1 MKHEDVRRPLGV
13 LAAVFLLG
21 AAQIAPAQEGRG
33 PGGASSRT
41 EQRRSEAAATP
52 RTPLPPESVTSHTI
66 DTGGQT
72 LTFTARAGA
81 VRLLDA
87 NSGAAQADIAYVGF
101 ERSDAGDAATR
112 PVTFAVNGGPGA
124 ASGFL
129 NIGAMGPWRLSM
141 VGAALAPSAPPL
153 TGANSETWLP
163 FTDLVFLDPPG
174 TGFTRILA
182 ESDDVRRH
190 FYSVGGD
197 IDILAVTIR
206 KWLEQHNRLASPK
219 FIVGESYGG
228 FRAPKIARALQETE
242 NVGVNGIA
250 MLSPVIDFSWFEGTT
265 PLTRVAVLPAM
276 TAVARGVTDRAKLA
290 DVEAYATSEYLSDL
304 LKGPRDKAAVDRL
317 SDKVAALLGLDRA
330 FVARLGGR
338 VDADTFLRERGRG
351 QARAGSLYD
360 GSISTLDPNPNA
372 AESHWSDPFLDGL
385 RAPIASAMADITV
398 NQLKW
403 PVGELRYEIL
413 NNQVVRQWNWD
424 RGRRTNEAL
433 SDLRQTL
440 ALDPNMRVLVMSG
453 ITDLITAYFGAK
465 LLIDQLPV
473 YGDARR
479 VRFEAVPGGHMF
491 YSRDDARA
499 ALRDAGRD
507 LIEGRREGE

>member
-1 MKHEDVRRPLGV
+1 MKYQRFGRALLAV
-13 LAAVFLLG
+13 AAVFLL
-21 AAQIAPAQEGRG
+21 ATAQVAPAQEGRG
-33 PGGASSRT
+33 PGGAASRT
-41 EQRRSEAAATP
+41 EQRRGEAPATP

-66 DTGGQT
+66 NIGGQP
-72 LTFTARAGA
+72 LAFTARAGA

-87 NSGAAQADIAYVGF
+87 NSGAAQADIAYVAF
-101 ERSDAGDAATR
+101 ERPDAGDAAAR

-129 NIGAMGPWRLSM
+129 DLGAMGPWRLSM
-141 VGAALAPSAPPL
+141 AGAALAPSAPPV
-153 TGANSETWLP
+153 TMANTETWLP

-182 ESDDVRRH
+182 EGEDVRRH

-228 FRAPKIARALQETE
+228 FRAPKIARVLQETE
-242 NVGVNGIA
+242 NVGVSGIA

-265 PLTRVAVLPAM
+265 PLTRVALLPSMA
-276 TAVARGVTDRAKLA
+276 AVARGATDRNSLA
-290 DVEAYATSEYLSDL
+290 DVETYATGEYLTDL
-304 LKGPRDKAAVDRL
+304 LKGPRDKAAVGRL
-317 SDKVAALLGLDRA
+317 SDKVAGLLGLDRG
-330 FVARLGGR
+330 FVARLAGR

-351 QARAGSLYD
+351 QARVGSLYD

-372 AESHWSDPFLDGL
+372 AESHWSDPFLDAL

-398 NQLKW
+398 NRLQW

-440 ALDPNMRVLVMSG
+440 ALDPRMRVLVMSG

-465 LLIDQLPV
+465 LLIDQLPA
-473 YGDARR
+473 YGDTRR

-491 YSRDDARA
+491 YSRDDARS

>member
-1 MKHEDVRRPLGV
+1 MKHAYLRQPLIG
-13 LAAVFLLG
+13 LAALVF
-21 AAQIAPAQEGRG
+21 AAGQIASAQESRG
-33 PGGASSRT
+33 PGGGANRS
-41 EQRRSEAAATP
+41 EQRRSEAQATP
-52 RTPLPPESVTSHTI
+52 RTPLPPESVTSHTVDI
-66 DTGGQT
+66 GGGQR
-72 LTFTARAGA
+72 LAFTARAGA
-81 VRLLDA
+81 VRLVDA
-87 NSGAAQADIAYVGF
+87 GSGNPQADIAYVAF
-101 ERSDAGDAATR
+101 ERSDTGEAAQR
-112 PVTFAVNGGPGA
+112 PITFALNGGPGA

-141 VGAALAPSAPPL
+141 TGAALAPSAPPV
-153 TGANSETWLP
+153 TTANAETWLP

-182 ESDDVRRH
+182 EGDDVRRH
-190 FYSVGGD
+190 FYSVSGD

-228 FRAPKIARALQETE
+228 FRAPKIAHVLQETE

-265 PLTRVAVLPAM
+265 PLTRVALLPAM
-276 TAVARGVTDRAKLA
+276 TAVARGVTDRKSLA
-290 DVEAYATSEYLSDL
+290 DVETYATGEYLSDL
-304 LKGPRDKAAVDRL
+304 LKGPRDKDAVDRL
-317 SDKVAALLGLDRA
+317 STKVAGLLGLDRA
-330 FVARLGGR
+330 LVARLGGR
-338 VDADTFLRERGRG
+338 VDADTFLRERGRP
-351 QARAGSLYD
+351 QQRVGSMYD
-360 GSISTLDPNPNA
+360 GTITALDPSPNA

-385 RAPIASAMADITV
+385 RAPIASAMTDITV
-398 NQLKW
+398 NRLNW
-403 PVGELRYEIL
+403 PVGDLRYEIL

-433 SDLRQTL
+433 GDLRQAL
-440 ALDPNMRVLVMSG
+440 ALDPKMRVLVMSG
-453 ITDLITAYFGAK
+453 ITDLITSYFGAK
-465 LLIDQLPV
+465 LLVDQLPA

-499 ALRDAGRD
+499 SLRDAGRE
-507 LIEGRREGE
+507 LIEGRHLGE

>member
-1 MKHEDVRRPLGV
+1 MTYRNLRRPLYALV
-13 LAAVFLLG
+13 AALALV
-21 AAQIAPAQEGRG
+21 AAQAAPAEESRG
-33 PGGASSRT
+33 PGPNRS
-41 EQRRSEAAATP
+41 EQRRGEAPATP

-66 DTGGQT
+66 DIGGQS
-72 LTFTARAGA
+72 LAFTARAGA

-87 NSGAAQADIAYVGF
+87 NSGAGQADIAYVAF
-101 ERSDAGDAATR
+101 ERTDAGEAAAR
-112 PVTFAVNGGPGA
+112 PVTFAINGGPGA

-129 NIGAMGPWRLSM
+129 DLGAMGPWRLSM
-141 VGAALAPSAPPL
+141 LGAALSPSAPPV
-153 TGANSETWLP
+153 TMANSETWLP

-182 ESDDVRRH
+182 EGDDVRRH

-228 FRAPKIARALQETE
+228 FRAPKIAHALQETE

-265 PLTRVAVLPAM
+265 PLTRVALLPPM
-276 TAVARGVTDRAKLA
+276 TAVARGITDRKNLA
-290 DVEAYATSEYLSDL
+290 EVETYATGEYLSDL

-317 SDKVAALLGLDRA
+317 SDKVSGLLGLDRA
-330 FVARLGGR
+330 FVARLAGR

-351 QARAGSLYD
+351 QARVGSLYD
-360 GSISTLDPNPNA
+360 GSISALDPSPNA

-398 NQLKW
+398 NRLKW

-433 SDLRQTL
+433 SDLRQAL
-440 ALDPNMRVLVMSG
+440 ALDPRMRVLVMSG

-465 LLIDQLPV
+465 LLIDQLPA
-473 YGDARR
+473 YGDTRR

-491 YSRDDARA
+491 YSRDDSRA

-507 LIEGRREGE
+507 LIEGRYEGE